1 MKTKEEYEEEL
12 TTREK
17 RRKYQRAYYKKN
29 RMKILAYMKD
39 YYNKGEDDVAV
50 RSYKY
55 KNKGGIRIYAGDFK
69 VVFE

>member
-1 MKTKEEYEEEL
+1 
-12 TTREK
+12 
-17 RRKYQRAYYKKN
+17 
-29 RMKILAYMKD
+29 MKILAYMKD